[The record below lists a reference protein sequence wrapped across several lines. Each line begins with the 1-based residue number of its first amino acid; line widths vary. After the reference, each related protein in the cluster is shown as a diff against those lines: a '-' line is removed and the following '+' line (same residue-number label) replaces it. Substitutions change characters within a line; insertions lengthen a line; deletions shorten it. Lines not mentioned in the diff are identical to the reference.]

1 MNCDR
6 DLRFPIEFQLGS
18 VASSRLEAWN
28 SAFLSSCILGV
39 RNPVEF
45 RPETYVFCRGTT
57 GEVDFPL
64 CCDRILMLPLESL
77 PGNQAL
83 SGVECIL
90 GVLSTFGRN
99 RGIPLEFP

>member
-1 MNCDR
+1 M
-6 DLRFPIEFQLGS
+6 
-18 VASSRLEAWN
+18 ASSLLEAWN

-45 RPETYVFCRGTT
+45 RPETYVFSRGAT
-57 GEVDFPL
+57 GEVDLPL
-64 CCDRILMLPLESL
+64 CCEGVLTVPLESL

>member
-1 MNCDR
+1 M
-6 DLRFPIEFQLGS
+6 
-18 VASSRLEAWN
+18 
-28 SAFLSSCILGV
+28 
-39 RNPVEF
+39 
-45 RPETYVFCRGTT
+45 FCRGITE
-57 GEVDFPL
+57 EVDLPL
-64 CCDRILMLPLESL
+64 CCDGILMLPLESL

>member
-1 MNCDR
+1 M
-6 DLRFPIEFQLGS
+6 
-18 VASSRLEAWN
+18 ASSRLEAWN
-28 SAFLSSCILGV
+28 SAFLSSCLLGV

-45 RPETYVFCRGTT
+45 RPETYVFCRGAT
-57 GEVDFPL
+57 GEVDLPL
-64 CCDRILMLPLESL
+64 CCEGVLTVPLESL